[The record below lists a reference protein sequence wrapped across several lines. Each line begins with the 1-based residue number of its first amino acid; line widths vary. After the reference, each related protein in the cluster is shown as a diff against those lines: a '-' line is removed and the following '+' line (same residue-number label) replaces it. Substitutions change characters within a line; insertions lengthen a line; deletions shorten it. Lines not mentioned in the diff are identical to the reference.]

1 MGFNDAFAQGM
12 IGAII
17 VFTVILVFAF
27 YIVNKDNKESRRVY
41 TVMWFKPFDKVWDVF
56 GTTRDIDEAL
66 RWGENLSRFS
76 TRWYITYY
84 LED

>member
-1 MGFNDAFAQGM
+1 MDLLQDIILCSI
-12 IGAII
+12 IGL
-17 VFTVILVFAF
+17 ILVLFIAF
-27 YIVNKDNKESRRVY
+27 YIVNKDKKESRRVY
-41 TVMWFKPFDKVWDVF
+41 TVMWFKPYDRVWDVF